1 MELFEM
7 TAHELHDLLV
17 RKEVSAKEIT
27 QAVLGRVAAVEDKVK
42 SYITLTPEAALAQA
56 GDIDKQ
62 IAAGETIAPLAGI
75 PAAVKD
81 VFCTEGVETTCAA
94 KILQGFIPP
103 YNATVMDRLQQNGMV
118 MIGKTNCDEFAMGS
132 STENSAFFKTHN
144 PWDLSRVPGGSSG
157 GSAAAVPAGEAIYS
171 LGSDTG
177 GSIRQPAAFCGT
189 VGMKPT
195 YGRVSR
201 YGLIALAS
209 SLDQAGP
216 FTKDVTDCALVMNAI
231 AGSDPQDATAATV
244 PVPDYR
250 ESLKIDVKG
259 LKIGVPKEYFG
270 AGIAPD
276 VRQAITDSIELLTSL
291 GATAEEVS
299 LPHSKYAL
307 ATYYIIQSAEAS
319 SNLARYDGVR
329 HGYRTPEAEDVLTLY
344 SKTRSEGFGKEP
356 KRRIMLGTLALSA
369 EYYDACYLK
378 AMKVRTLIRQDFERA
393 FADYDVLIT
402 PVAPTVAFGIGEKM
416 DDPLQMY
423 MSDICTIPINLA
435 GIPGLSIPCGFS
447 NGLPIGLQILG
458 KPFSE
463 PTLLRTAYT
472 LEQNSDYHKVR
483 PQLGR

>member
-56 GDIDKQ
+56 ADVDKQ

-259 LKIGVPKEYFG
+259 LKIGVPKEHFG